1 MADNAQAPKRGLTR
15 PIEVVRAE
23 LLKDPE
29 IARIAQAAGMEL
41 AAFVEKALEY
51 AQDKDKEPVFN
62 VADDEELKAAGFN
75 VPSEEEVAK
84 LLVKVAKGELG
95 VNEEYDK
102 SEFTEDKGSKGP
114 SLS

>member
-1 MADNAQAPKRGLTR
+1 MADNAQGPKRGLTR

-23 LLKDPE
+23 LMKDPE
-29 IARIAQAAGMEL
+29 IAKIAKAAGMEL

-62 VADDEELKAAGFN
+62 VAEDDELKAAGFN

-84 LLVKVAKGELG
+84 LLIKVAKGELG
-95 VNEEYDK
+95 VNEEYEK
-102 SEFTEDKGSKGP
+102 SQFEGNKPKGP